1 MFHRVFIANRGEVA
15 ARLVRAC
22 HEMGIE
28 AVCAASQPDL
38 DAGYPYL
45 EAADGVV
52 LLGPGPAP
60 ESYLKMEQVVQAAKQ
75 THCSALHPGW
85 GFLAENPRFAALC
98 GEHGIQFIG
107 PAPEVMDRMGRKVSS
122 RIAARAA
129 GLPVVPGSVGLLETV
144 EEAVAVAS
152 EVGYPIVLKA
162 DAGGGGRGIRRC
174 DEESEVRSA
183 FAEASREA
191 LASFGNGDLYLEKYL
206 VGGRHI
212 EFQVLGDGRGKAI
225 HLGERECS
233 IQRRHQKL
241 LEEAPSPAMDAEARA
256 HYGGLSADAAA
267 YWNYAGAGT
276 MEYLLAGDGN
286 LYFLEMNTRLQV
298 EHPVTEQVTGI
309 DIVQAQ
315 IRIAAGEGLP
325 CTQEEVQ
332 LQGHALEVRLN
343 AEDPRDD
350 FRPCP
355 GKVEA
360 IALSGDAIRVDTHIA
375 PNSRISPFYDSLLAK
390 VISSGNSR
398 QEAIQAM
405 LDCLE
410 GADLQGVSTTAG
422 LHRAILKEASFQA
435 GDFDTSWLGRF
446 LDRSPNPI
454 LS

>member
-1 MFHRVFIANRGEVA
+1 
-15 ARLVRAC
+15 
-22 HEMGIE
+22 
-28 AVCAASQPDL
+28 
-38 DAGYPYL
+38 
-45 EAADGVV
+45 
-52 LLGPGPAP
+52 
-60 ESYLKMEQVVQAAKQ
+60 
-75 THCSALHPGW
+75 
-85 GFLAENPRFAALC
+85 
-98 GEHGIQFIG
+98 
-107 PAPEVMDRMGRKVSS
+107 
-122 RIAARAA
+122 
-129 GLPVVPGSVGLLETV
+129 
-144 EEAVAVAS
+144 
-152 EVGYPIVLKA
+152 
-162 DAGGGGRGIRRC
+162 
-174 DEESEVRSA
+174 
-183 FAEASREA
+183 
-191 LASFGNGDLYLEKYL
+191 
-206 VGGRHI
+206 
-212 EFQVLGDGRGKAI
+212 
-225 HLGERECS
+225 
-233 IQRRHQKL
+233 
-241 LEEAPSPAMDAEARA
+241 
-256 HYGGLSADAAA
+256 
-267 YWNYAGAGT
+267 